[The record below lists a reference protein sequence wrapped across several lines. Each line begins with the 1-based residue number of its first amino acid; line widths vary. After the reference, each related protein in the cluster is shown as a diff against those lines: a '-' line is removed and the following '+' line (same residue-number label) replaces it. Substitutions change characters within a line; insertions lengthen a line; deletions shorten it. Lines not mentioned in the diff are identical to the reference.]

1 MLRLACLL
9 LVTSAACGTDSA
21 PGPGTSESP
30 RPDAGPRGD
39 GGAAGDGPA
48 VDACVDAVQHSDFA
62 WIQEHVLTPSC
73 ATAMC
78 HAGAEPKVDL
88 SLEAGQAYA
97 NLVDKG
103 ASTAAGW
110 IRVVPGSPEQSYL
123 MVAFG
128 RAPGPMPRDGF
139 MPLGAPPL
147 CGPKLDAVARWISAG
162 APM

>member
-1 MLRLACLL
+1 MFRLACLL
-9 LVTSAACGTDSA
+9 VMIAACGTDSSG
-21 PGPGTSESP
+21 GPGSAESP
-30 RPDAGPRGD
+30 TPDAGGHGD
-39 GGAAGDGPA
+39 GGGSPDDGIL
-48 VDACVDAVQHSDFA
+48 DACAEAKLHSDFA
-62 WIQEHVLTPSC
+62 WIQAHVLTPSC

-88 SLEAGQAYA
+88 SLEAGEAYA
-97 NLVDKG
+97 NLVNKG
-103 ASTAAGW
+103 ASTATGW

-139 MPLGAPPL
+139 MPLGAPAL
-147 CGPKLDAVARWISAG
+147 CGEKLDAVARWISAG